1 MNQKLAFGLL
11 AFILLALALCGYL
24 SSGAKLFGW

>member
-1 MNQKLAFGLL
+1 MNQLKAFGIM

-24 SSGAKLFGW
+24 SSGAKLFGY